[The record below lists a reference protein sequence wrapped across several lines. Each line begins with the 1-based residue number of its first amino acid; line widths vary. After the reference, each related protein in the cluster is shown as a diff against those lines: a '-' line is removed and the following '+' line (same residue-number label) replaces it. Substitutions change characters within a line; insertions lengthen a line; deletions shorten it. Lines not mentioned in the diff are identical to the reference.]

1 MVTGVEIEVIE
12 EVRGGVVVVSVEVV
26 GGILVVGD
34 CVPVDFC

>member
-1 MVTGVEIEVIE
+1 VVTGVEIEVIE